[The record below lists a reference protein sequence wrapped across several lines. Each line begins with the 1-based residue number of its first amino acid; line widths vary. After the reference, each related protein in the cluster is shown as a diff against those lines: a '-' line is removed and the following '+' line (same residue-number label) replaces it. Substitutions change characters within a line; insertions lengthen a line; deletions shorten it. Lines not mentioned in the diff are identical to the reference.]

1 MSLPLSTIGTGAAA
15 NDTTGDTV
23 RAAFTKVND
32 NFTTLNTAVSSLQS
46 NAVTAATIVSLNLT
60 GNLVANNVTANANIT
75 VGTVQ
80 VSTGIVA
87 AFGVSPAPV
96 ISGFG
101 SISTTGSPG
110 NITASGNLVSG
121 RDAFITGNIYS
132 NTLTLTSAIRF
143 ANLTTAQV
151 SNIGSPASG
160 MTVYNYT
167 SGNIQVYNGT
177 KWANITLS

>member
-60 GNLVANNVTANANIT
+60 GNLVAANVTANTN
-75 VGTVQ
+75 VY
-80 VSTGIVA
+80 
-87 AFGVSPAPV
+87 
-96 ISGFG
+96 
-101 SISTTGSPG
+101 
-110 NITASGNLVSG
+110 GNLVGGNVTGVNGSYSG
-121 RDAFITGNIYS
+121 NVTAGNVIGTHYGNVIGTIITLS
-132 NTLTLTSAIRF
+132 SAIRF
-143 ANLTTAQV
+143 ANLTTEQV